1 MEAPNERRT
10 SKQSAATTMQ
20 QFLGEEISRL
30 SITVS
35 TLEKRLSDHI
45 LIEDTMHEKL
55 YTEIKTLQE
64 KQYSEIKHSQE
75 MQYNTVCA
83 KLDAIDKD
91 LKDSLH
97 GMTPAIHEQDHGF
110 LRRFEQSWAKL
121 EEVLEWAAREK
132 VKDEKKEA
140 RSWNFRENMMSHM
153 GTVVIAGV
161 LAAGFW
167 GYTTF
172 SSNQATVAAQVVL
185 SKAQSTTDK
194 QVEQNAKLLASI
206 LDRLNETN
214 SKK

>member
-75 MQYNTVCA
+75 LQYNTVCA
-83 KLDAIDKD
+83 KLDAIDQD

-110 LRRFEQSWAKL
+110 LRRFEKSWMKL

-132 VKDEKKEA
+132 VKSEHKDTNAEK
-140 RSWNFRENMMSHM
+140 FRANMASHLGTIVIGSILAMS
-153 GTVVIAGV
+153 
-161 LAAGFW
+161 FW
-167 GYTTF
+167 GYTTYTDSK
-172 SSNQATVAAQVVL
+172 SSAAARVVL
-185 SKAQSTTDK
+185 EQTQSVTDK
-194 QVEQNAKLLASI
+194 QVEENAKNIGLI
-206 LDRLNETN
+206 LQKLDG
-214 SKK
+214 K